1 MEKVIAVLLA
11 ILKIAGQFMEYVMS
25 PSRRRKSVLDQIEKD
40 KQVNYPE
47 IPGSSI
53 SRPFLNGC
61 PNLSC
66 EPKSNIV

>member
-40 KQVNYPE
+40 KQE
-47 IPGSSI
+47 ILHKVYDLTGQDKADRDKARKDLLKEI
-53 SRPFLNGC
+53 R
-61 PNLSC
+61 
-66 EPKSNIV
+66 E